1 MSADGILNF
10 LNLLF
15 VLSILVCDSCRIWYL
30 TGLWGLQGISCE
42 SKLAEKMPTF
52 FPNFTCVAGGDLMGM
67 YSEDEYFIRHSL
79 QVFYSLDL
87 LMRLVQQ
94 GFW

>member
-1 MSADGILNF
+1 
-10 LNLLF
+10 
-15 VLSILVCDSCRIWYL
+15 
-30 TGLWGLQGISCE
+30 
-42 SKLAEKMPTF
+42 MPTF
-52 FPNFTCVAGGDLMGM
+52 FPNFTCVAGGDLTGM

-87 LMRLVQQ
+87 LMRVAQQ